1 VSLAS
6 HFCRRLT
13 VDSQEVKPFLRLQL
27 AKIGLIKVPKEMFL
41 PVGVTSE
48 SILKLIQEPRDAR
61 FFVLVSLEG
70 CKPCTAL
77 HDDIKEGA
85 LDGLNIVMHSVQTDL
100 SSDDDI
106 ELVSLLQSGEFP
118 LLALIEEGKVSRRW
132 AGYFDL
138 EPPERGTAFRAL
150 IAAAWG
156 QAS

>member
-1 VSLAS
+1 ML
-6 HFCRRLT
+6 
-13 VDSQEVKPFLRLQL
+13 
-27 AKIGLIKVPKEMFL
+27 L
-41 PVGVTSE
+41 PMGVTSRF
-48 SILKLIQEPRDAR
+48 ILKLIQEPRDAR

-138 EPPERGTAFRAL
+138 EPPERGTAFRSL